1 MDFFED
7 KANVLVKICVTVA
20 ILAVIGFIVFFIMN
34 AKDEVVTSTEIKYEY
49 FPMYSLD
56 EKVGVVDKTGK
67 IVIEPKYL
75 NVYIPNPEIDVF
87 ACELEDKI
95 FFVNA
100 SGDVLFEQYENVS
113 VIKMSETSGEVE
125 RNVLT
130 YKDGEKYG
138 LIDILGNKLTDAKYD
153 EIKSL
158 DSRPGMILVKRD
170 NKYGLINEKGT
181 IIIQAKYNAIK
192 SDGYSTEKDGYNKTG
207 YIVSERTNNGII
219 YGYINYEGKVL
230 IEPKYE
236 SIKRANKQSDDIY
249 LIVMERGKK
258 GVIRNTKSIIK
269 NNYQSVSYAEIAD
282 IFVVEKVGKYGFFS
296 IEGDE
301 ILKPAYPN
309 YVVSKE
315 YITVEENDKIV
326 MYDFFGN
333 VVKTNNFASV
343 SEVEGTSYL
352 IAKSEEG
359 YYSIISK
366 DVNVNN
372 KYTQLTYAFDD
383 YFVFTNEEGKS
394 GVLHVWTGEV
404 IEPKYEYII
413 PVDGSKALEARDEN
427 NKLFIFDKNLKEVF
441 ALDDGIVQRLNDDY
455 TVIYSDYEK
464 NYLNK
469 NGDVVQ
475 NKEVYPNN
483 KLYSVLK
490 DGKWGFENAAGEF
503 KVPCKYDLVT
513 ELNEFGFAGVKQDD
527 KWGVINE
534 KGEEIVV
541 PMYEIDAYY
550 FPKFVGKYQLQQ
562 NETLVVVELEEK

>member
-1 MDFFED
+1 MDFFEER
-7 KANVLVKICVTVA
+7 ANVLVKICAIVI
-20 ILAVIGFIVFFIMN
+20 ILAVIGFIIFFIMN
-34 AKDEVVTSTEIKYEY
+34 SNDENTAVSEIKYEY
-49 FPMYSLD
+49 FTMYTLD
-56 EKVGVVDKTGK
+56 EKVGVIDKTGK
-67 IVIEPKYL
+67 TVLEAKYS

-87 ACELEDKI
+87 ACELDGKV
-95 FFVNA
+95 FFMNA
-100 SGDVLFEQYENVS
+100 SGKVLFEEYENVS
-113 VIKMSETSGEVE
+113 VIKKSEVLEEVE

-130 YKDGEKYG
+130 YMVGEKYG
-138 LIDILGNKLTDAKYD
+138 LIDILGNKLTDAKYE

-158 DSRPGMILVKRD
+158 ESRPGMILVKRD
-170 NKYGLINEKGT
+170 NKYGLIDEKGKV
-181 IIIQAKYNAIK
+181 IIQAKYNAIK
-192 SDGYSTEKDGYNKTG
+192 SDGYSTESEGYGKTG

-230 IEPKYE
+230 VEPKYE
-236 SIKRANKQSDDIY
+236 SLKRVNKQSDDIY

-258 GVIRNTKSIIK
+258 GVIKNTRSIIK
-269 NNYQSVSYAEIAD
+269 NNYQSINYAEIAD

-333 VVKTNNFASV
+333 VVKTNNYASV
-343 SEVEGTSYL
+343 SEVEGTSYF
-352 IAKSEEG
+352 IAKSEDG
-359 YYSIISK
+359 YYSVISK

-372 KYTQLTYAFDD
+372 KYTNLTYAFDD

-427 NKLFIFDKNLKEVF
+427 NKLYVFDKNLKEVF
-441 ALDDGIVQRLNDDY
+441 ALENGIVQRLNTDY
-455 TVIYSDYEK
+455 TVIHSENEK
-464 NYLNK
+464 KYLNK
-469 NGDVVQ
+469 NGEVVL

-483 KLYSVLK
+483 KLYSVVK
-490 DGKWGFENAAGEF
+490 DGKWGFETTTGEI
-503 KVPCKYDLVT
+503 KVPCKYDLVS
-513 ELNEFGFAGVKQDD
+513 ELNEFGFAAVKQDG
-527 KWGVINE
+527 KWGVVNE

-541 PMYEIDAYY
+541 PMYEIDTYY
-550 FPKFVGKYQLQQ
+550 FPEFIGKYQLQQ
-562 NETLVVVELEEK
+562 NETVVCIELEEK

>member
-1 MDFFED
+1 MDFFEER
-7 KANVLVKICVTVA
+7 ANVLVKICVIVI
-20 ILAVIGFIVFFIMN
+20 ILAVIGFIIFFIMN
-34 AKDEVVTSTEIKYEY
+34 SNDENTAVSEIKYEY
-49 FPMYSLD
+49 FTMYTLD
-56 EKVGVVDKTGK
+56 EKVGVIDKTGK
-67 IVIEPKYL
+67 TVLEAKYS

-87 ACELEDKI
+87 ACELDGKV
-95 FFVNA
+95 FFMNA
-100 SGDVLFEQYENVS
+100 SGKVLFEEYENVS
-113 VIKMSETSGEVE
+113 VIKKSEVLEEVE

-130 YKDGEKYG
+130 YMVGEKYG
-138 LIDILGNKLTDAKYD
+138 LIDILGNKLTDAKYE

-158 DSRPGMILVKRD
+158 ESRPGMILVKRD
-170 NKYGLINEKGT
+170 NKYGLIDEKGKV
-181 IIIQAKYNAIK
+181 IIQAKYNAIK
-192 SDGYSTEKDGYNKTG
+192 SDGYSTESEGYGKTG

-230 IEPKYE
+230 VEPKYE
-236 SIKRANKQSDDIY
+236 SLKRVNKQSDDIY

-258 GVIRNTKSIIK
+258 GVIRNTRSIIK
-269 NNYQSVSYAEIAD
+269 NNYQSINYAEIAD

-333 VVKTNNFASV
+333 VVKTNNYASV
-343 SEVEGTSYL
+343 SEVEGTSYF
-352 IAKSEEG
+352 IAKSEDG
-359 YYSIISK
+359 YYSVISK

-372 KYTQLTYAFDD
+372 KYTNLTYAFDD

-427 NKLFIFDKNLKEVF
+427 NKLYVFDKNLKEVF
-441 ALDDGIVQRLNDDY
+441 ALENGIVQRLNTDY
-455 TVIYSDYEK
+455 TVIHSENEK
-464 NYLNK
+464 KYLNK
-469 NGDVVQ
+469 NGEVVL

-483 KLYSVLK
+483 KLYSVVK
-490 DGKWGFENAAGEF
+490 DGKWGFETTTGEI
-503 KVPCKYDLVT
+503 KVPCKYDLVS
-513 ELNEFGFAGVKQDD
+513 ELNEFGFAAVKQDG
-527 KWGVINE
+527 KWGVVNE

-541 PMYEIDAYY
+541 PMYEIDTYY
-550 FPKFVGKYQLQQ
+550 FPEFIGKYQLQQ
-562 NETLVVVELEEK
+562 NETVVCIELEEK

>member
-138 LIDILGNKLTDAKYD
+138 LIDILGNKLTDAKYE

-315 YITVEENDKIV
+315 YITVEENDKII

>member
-138 LIDILGNKLTDAKYD
+138 LIDILGNKLTDAKYE

-315 YITVEENDKIV
+315 YITVEENDKII

-441 ALDDGIVQRLNDDY
+441 ALDDGIVQRLNDEY

>member
-441 ALDDGIVQRLNDDY
+441 ALDDGIVQRLNDEY

>member
-1 MDFFED
+1 MDFFEER
-7 KANVLVKICVTVA
+7 ANVLVKICAIVI
-20 ILAVIGFIVFFIMN
+20 ILAVIGFIIFFIMN
-34 AKDEVVTSTEIKYEY
+34 SNDENTAVSEIKYEY
-49 FPMYSLD
+49 FTMYTLD
-56 EKVGVVDKTGK
+56 EKVGVIDKTGK
-67 IVIEPKYL
+67 TVLEAKYS

-87 ACELEDKI
+87 ACELDGKV
-95 FFVNA
+95 FFMNA
-100 SGDVLFEQYENVS
+100 SGKVLFEEYENVS
-113 VIKMSETSGEVE
+113 VIKKSEVLEEVE

-130 YKDGEKYG
+130 YMVGEKYG
-138 LIDILGNKLTDAKYD
+138 LIDILGNKLTDAKYE

-158 DSRPGMILVKRD
+158 ESRPGMILVKRD
-170 NKYGLINEKGT
+170 NKYGLIDEKGKV
-181 IIIQAKYNAIK
+181 IIQAKYNAIK
-192 SDGYSTEKDGYNKTG
+192 SDGYSTESEGYGKTG

-230 IEPKYE
+230 VEPKYE
-236 SIKRANKQSDDIY
+236 SLKRVNKQSDDIY

-258 GVIRNTKSIIK
+258 GVIRNTRSIIK
-269 NNYQSVSYAEIAD
+269 NNYQSINYAEIAD

-333 VVKTNNFASV
+333 VVKTNNYASV
-343 SEVEGTSYL
+343 SEVEGTSYF
-352 IAKSEEG
+352 IAKSEDG
-359 YYSIISK
+359 YYSVISK

-372 KYTQLTYAFDD
+372 KYTNLTYAFDD

-427 NKLFIFDKNLKEVF
+427 NKLYVFDKNLKEVF
-441 ALDDGIVQRLNDDY
+441 ALENGIVQRLNTDY
-455 TVIYSDYEK
+455 TVIHSENEK
-464 NYLNK
+464 KYLNK
-469 NGDVVQ
+469 NGEVVL

-483 KLYSVLK
+483 KLYSVVK
-490 DGKWGFENAAGEF
+490 DGKWGFETTTGEI
-503 KVPCKYDLVT
+503 KVPCKYDLVS
-513 ELNEFGFAGVKQDD
+513 ELNEFGFAAVKQDG
-527 KWGVINE
+527 KWGVVNE

-541 PMYEIDAYY
+541 PMYEIDTYY
-550 FPKFVGKYQLQQ
+550 FPEFIGKYQLQQ
-562 NETLVVVELEEK
+562 NETVVCIELEEK

>member
-138 LIDILGNKLTDAKYD
+138 LIDILGNKLTDAKYE

-394 GVLHVWTGEV
+394 GVLHVWIGEV

-490 DGKWGFENAAGEF
+490 DGKWGFENATGEI